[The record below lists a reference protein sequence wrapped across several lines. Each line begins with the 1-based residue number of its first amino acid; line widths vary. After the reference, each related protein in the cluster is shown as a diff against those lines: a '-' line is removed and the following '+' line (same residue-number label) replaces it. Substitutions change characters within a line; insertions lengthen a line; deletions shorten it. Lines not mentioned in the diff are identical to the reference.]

1 MIREK
6 NSKLT
11 AKLNDDNS
19 KEFRDK
25 DEEFKNKVRHRLLC
39 GYIDLYWYLQ
49 INSRNCN
56 EKEKAIKIWELC

>member
-39 GYIDLYWYLQ
+39 AYIDLY
-49 INSRNCN
+49 
-56 EKEKAIKIWELC
+56 

>member
-39 GYIDLYWYLQ
+39 AYIDLYWYLQ
-49 INSRNCN
+49 IHSRNCN

>member
-39 GYIDLYWYLQ
+39 AYIDL
-49 INSRNCN
+49 
-56 EKEKAIKIWELC
+56 